1 MRIIGVDFE
10 TYYDDEYSLSK
21 LTTEMYV
28 RDNRFEVIGV
38 SVKTDAA
45 TPAIWFSGSIEET
58 SAFLD
63 SVINW
68 GEDAVLC
75 HNAAFDGA
83 IMSWVFGRHPKLWF
97 DTLSMARPTH
107 LKTIGVSL
115 WALARH
121 YKVGEKGSA
130 ALDAKGKRR
139 KDFTPEELAEYGV
152 YCCNDTELTYKLFKI
167 FAASTPPLELQVIDA
182 TIRMFTEPKLRLNKQ
197 KLQEYLDEVVA
208 NKEALI
214 TAANEQ
220 NRDNFMS
227 NDLFAQLLIAEGVEP
242 PQKWSEKQKKM
253 VFAFAKTDKG
263 MKDLLDHENPRVQ
276 ALVACRLGVKTT
288 IEETRTAR
296 LIDISTRGLFPVM
309 LNYWGAGTGRF
320 SGGDKVNPQNFKR
333 GGKIRDAIEAPAGH
347 CVVAS
352 DLSQIEARILALV
365 AGQQDLVEAFA
376 DPNRDPYCELASE
389 FYGKP
394 VTKADKEE
402 RFVGKTGTLG
412 LGYYT
417 GAAKLRETL
426 RIGQGGISVTVPLEE
441 AKRYVDSYRKKNYK
455 IKEFWSTCGRAL
467 DQMVLGGSGY
477 ISEQFDI
484 RYKGSTVILP
494 NGSEL
499 YYPGLEYHVSEE
511 TGERELRYLN
521 RGQWTKIYSGLLCEN
536 IIQALARGVIVEYL
550 VTVANNYTVVL
561 QVHDEIVCVVPLD
574 KETEAKTYI
583 EKVMSIPVSWLPGL
597 PVACEIKAGASY
609 GDAK

>member
-1 MRIIGVDFE
+1 MRVIGVDFE
-10 TYYDDEYSLSK
+10 TYYDDSYSLSK
-21 LTTEMYV
+21 MTTEKYV
-28 RDNRFEVIGV
+28 RDERFEIIGV
-38 SVKTDAA
+38 SVKTDPKE
-45 TPAIWFSGSIEET
+45 PAIWFSGSFEET
-58 SAFLD
+58 ASFLD
-63 SVINW
+63 RVIDWDN
-68 GEDAVLC
+68 DAVLC

-83 IMSWVFGRHPKLWF
+83 IMSWVIGRNPKLWF
-97 DTLSMARPTH
+97 DTLSMARPLH

-121 YKVGEKGSA
+121 YRVGEKGGEVVN
-130 ALDAKGKRR
+130 AKGKRR
-139 KDFTPEELAEYGV
+139 KDFTPEELAKYGH
-152 YCCNDTELTYKLFKI
+152 YCCNDTELTYALFKMLLPQ
-167 FAASTPPLELQVIDA
+167 TPALELQVINT
-182 TIRMFTEPKLRLNKQ
+182 TIKMFTEPKLWLNQQ

-214 TAANEQ
+214 AATKEQ
-220 NRDNFMS
+220 SRDNFMS
-227 NDLFAQLLIAEGVEP
+227 NDLFAELLIAEGVEP
-242 PQKWSEKQKKM
+242 PKKWSEKQKKM
-253 VFAFAKTDKG
+253 VYAFAKTDKG
-263 MKDLLDHENPRVQ
+263 MKDLLDHDNPRVQ

-347 CVVAS
+347 CIVAS

-376 DPNRDPYCELASE
+376 DPDRDPYCELASE

-426 RIGQGGISVTVPLEE
+426 RIGQGGISVVVPLEE
-441 AKRYVDSYRKKNYK
+441 AKRYVDSYRKKNHK
-455 IKEFWSTCGRAL
+455 IKEFWSICGRAL
-467 DQMVLGGSGY
+467 ENMVIGSSGY
-477 ISEQFDI
+477 ISEQFNI
-484 RYKGSTVILP
+484 RYEGSTVILP
-494 NGSEL
+494 NGAKL
-499 YYPGLEYHVSEE
+499 YYPDLEYHVDEE
-511 TGERELRYLN
+511 SGERELRYLN

-550 VTVANNYTVVL
+550 VTIAEHYSVVL

-574 KETEAKTYI
+574 KREEAATYI
-583 EKVMSIPVSWLPGL
+583 EKVMSIAAPWLPGL
-597 PVACEIKAGASY
+597 PVACEVKSGASY
-609 GDAK
+609 GEAK